1 MSNTV
6 FMFSGQG
13 SQYTGMGKD
22 LCDNFCEAKRVYEQA
37 SDIFSIDVLKLS
49 CEGTAKELSETKVSQ
64 PLIFTLSMAA
74 FKTAV
79 SEGANFDAVCGFSL
93 GEVTALTATNALDL
107 ETGFRVISER
117 AKNMQKAAE
126 ETSGAMFAIVGS
138 DDITVES
145 ACKTACEKQ
154 GGYCAPVNYNCK
166 GQIVIAGIEETVKAA
181 AEILSDSG
189 IRVVRLAVNA
199 AFHSKLMETASINF
213 FEAIK
218 DYSYTKP
225 SKILYS
231 NIYGEKHEIENVPE
245 YLKLQ
250 MVSPVRFTKEM
261 ESMHADGC
269 DKFIEFGPG
278 KTLCGF
284 IRRGI
289 KGVPFCNVE
298 DKAGIEK
305 CIELTKC

>member
-22 LCDNFCEAKRVYEQA
+22 LCENFTVAKRIYEQA
-37 SDIFSIDVLKLS
+37 SDVFSMDVLKLS
-49 CEGTAKELSETKVSQ
+49 CEGTAKELSETIVSQ
-64 PLIFTLSMAA
+64 PLIFTLSLAA
-74 FKTAV
+74 FECAV
-79 SEGANFDAVCGFSL
+79 KEGATFNAVCGFSL
-93 GEVTALTATNALDL
+93 GEVTALTATGAYDL
-107 ETGFRVISER
+107 ETGFKVINER

-126 ETSGAMFAIVGS
+126 ETKGAMFAIVGT
-138 DDITVES
+138 DDATVES
-145 ACKTACEKQ
+145 ACKTACEKS
-154 GGYCAPVNYNCK
+154 GGYCAPVNYNCP
-166 GQIVIAGIEETVKAA
+166 GQIVIAGIEDTVKSA

-199 AFHSKLMETASINF
+199 AFHSKLMESASANF
-213 FEAIK
+213 YNAIK
-218 DYSYTKP
+218 DFGFSKP
-225 SKILYS
+225 SKKLYS
-231 NIYGEKHEIENVPE
+231 NIYGDKYEVTNVPE

-261 ESMHADGC
+261 ENMKKDGC

-289 KGVPFCNVE
+289 KGAPFCNVE
-298 DKAGIEK
+298 DKSSLIK
-305 CIELTKC
+305 CVELTK